1 MLSAFALACRGLAWP
16 GRANNEWCG
25 VANARSAFATPH
37 HSSSERRR
45 REPDSV
51 CDVVHARSTCT
62 TSHTEFIARRSRA
75 STWREKAKVLGNRHA
90 LRKEGIQVNK
100 NRFEGKVALVTG
112 AGSPRGIGRATA
124 LALAREGAKVT
135 ITDIVADNVK
145 RVVSELTEIS
155 QAIGEVADVRHK
167 DQMVRVVKRTMEAL
181 GGLDILVNNAGL
193 TRPTLFLDISEE
205 EYDLVLDVNLKG
217 TFLTTQAAV
226 PAMLERG
233 GGTIVSLS
241 SVSGQRG
248 GGVFGTSAYSAA
260 KAGIMGLTKALAR
273 ELTPRGIRV
282 NCVAPSMVDTD
293 IAGDLLTPARK
304 VELAK
309 GTLLGRLATVED
321 VSNCILFL
329 ASDESAYLTGVT
341 LDINGGMHMH

>member
-1 MLSAFALACRGLAWP
+1 VTGRNNQPLVLLHISLFLSLIAYSRMDLPSCQHTCDVSESPALVKLFYRNILEGHL
-16 GRANNEWCG
+16 
-25 VANARSAFATPH
+25 NARSLHRLELPIRQKH
-37 HSSSERRR
+37 
-45 REPDSV
+45 V
-51 CDVVHARSTCT
+51 Y
-62 TSHTEFIARRSRA
+62 
-75 STWREKAKVLGNRHA
+75 W
-90 LRKEGIQVNK
+90 LRKEGTHVNRK
-100 NRFEGKVALVTG
+100 RFEGKVALVTG

-124 LALAREGAKVT
+124 LALVREGAKVT

-155 QAIGEVADVRHK
+155 QVIGEVADVRSK
-167 DQMVRVVKRTMEAL
+167 DQMVQVVKRTTEAF
-181 GGLDILVNNAGL
+181 GGLDILVNVAGL

-226 PAMLERG
+226 PALLERG
-233 GGTIVSLS
+233 GGTIVSLA

-293 IAGDLLTPARK
+293 IAGDLLTPERK

-309 GTLLGRLATVED
+309 GTLVGRLATVED
-321 VSNCILFL
+321 VANCILFL

>member
-1 MLSAFALACRGLAWP
+1 MEGTTMKRFDGKIAL
-16 GRANNEWCG
+16 
-25 VANARSAFATPH
+25 
-37 HSSSERRR
+37 
-45 REPDSV
+45 
-51 CDVVHARSTCT
+51 
-62 TSHTEFIARRSRA
+62 I
-75 STWREKAKVLGNRHA
+75 
-90 LRKEGIQVNK
+90 
-100 NRFEGKVALVTG
+100 TG

-124 LALAREGAKVT
+124 LALAREGAKMC
-135 ITDIVADNVK
+135 ITDIVAEGVK
-145 RVVSELTEIS
+145 SVVAELNEIS
-155 QAIGEVADVRHK
+155 QAIGEVADVRNK
-167 DQMVRVVKRTMEAL
+167 AQMVQVVKKTTDTF
-181 GGLDILVNNAGL
+181 GGLDILVNVGCL
-193 TRPTLFLDISEE
+193 TRPTQFLDVSEE

-226 PAMLERG
+226 PALLERG
-233 GGTIVSLS
+233 GGAIVSLS

-248 GGVFGTSAYSAA
+248 GGVFGASAYSAA

-293 IAGDLLTPARK
+293 ITGDLLTPERK

-309 GTLLGRLATVED
+309 GTLVGRLAVVED
-321 VSNCILFL
+321 IANCILFL